1 MAEPIAESVS
11 VSAPRVHARRAR
23 KRPIEFVA
31 PLLLAALLIVFWDVA
46 QTRGWISDLLVPRPG
61 EVAISTYELFATG
74 LIWEHL
80 RTTLFETVT
89 GFLLAA
95 VFAIS
100 LALAA
105 GWSRT
110 LRYMV
115 QPYAVVL
122 QVLPMIS
129 LAPIIISI
137 FGFGTTSKVV
147 VAALISFF
155 PIFVNTLTG
164 VLTPNPQAEDLFLSL
179 GASRAK
185 TFVHVLLPGA
195 APMVF
200 AGLRIGLTL
209 ALAGAV
215 VAEFVSAQVGLGLL
229 VSRFSYQLN
238 LDDAFAVIVVLTA
251 MGLLLYASVG
261 LLERFIVFWH
271 RPSGLDARS
280 KRRQR
285 RLAHRLAHAPSP
297 VIASSR
303 N

>member
-1 MAEPIAESVS
+1 VAEPITRSAR
-11 VSAPRVHARRAR
+11 VSAPRMHPRRAR
-23 KRPIEFVA
+23 KPVEIVA
-31 PLLLAALLIVFWDVA
+31 PLLLAALLIVFWDLA
-46 QTRGWISDLLVPRPG
+46 QTRGWISDLLIPRPG
-61 EVAISTYELFATG
+61 EVAISTYELFSTG

-80 RTTLFETVT
+80 WTTLFETMA
-89 GFLLAA
+89 GFSLAA
-95 VFAIS
+95 AFAIS

-137 FGFGTTSKVV
+137 FGFGITSKIV

-155 PIFVNTLTG
+155 PIFVNTLSG
-164 VLTPNPQAEDLFLSL
+164 VSTPNPQAEELFLSL
-179 GASRAK
+179 GASRGK

-229 VSRFSYQLN
+229 VTRFSYQLN

-251 MGLLLYASVG
+251 MGLLLYTSVG
-261 LLERFIVFWH
+261 LLERYLVFWH

-285 RLAHRLAHAPSP
+285 RLDRRLALTPSP
-297 VIASSR
+297 VVASSR

>member
-1 MAEPIAESVS
+1 MAEPRTQ
-11 VSAPRVHARRAR
+11 SALVPVQGTRARRRR
-23 KRPIEFVA
+23 KPVEIVA
-31 PLLLAALLIVFWDVA
+31 PLLLAVSLIVLWDVA

-61 EVAISTYELFATG
+61 EVAISTYELFSAG

-80 RTTLFETVT
+80 PTTLFETVA
-89 GFLLAA
+89 GFSIAA

-105 GWSRT
+105 GWSRM

-129 LAPIIISI
+129 LAPIIISV
-137 FGFGTTSKVV
+137 FGFGVTSKVV

-155 PIFVNTLTG
+155 PIFVNTLSG
-164 VLTPNPQAEDLFLSL
+164 VTTPNPQAEELFLSL

-238 LDDAFAVIVVLTA
+238 LDDAFAVVVILTV

-261 LLERFIVFWH
+261 VLERFFVFWH
-271 RPSGLDARS
+271 RPSGLDAKS

-285 RLAHRLAHAPSP
+285 RLARRLALTPSP
-297 VIASSR
+297 VIAPPR